1 MLVRDNLLLAVIEK
15 NVCTL
20 TLNRPENKNSLSP
33 ELVEILLK
41 TFADLAMDDT
51 VRAIVIKG
59 IGDQAFCS
67 GYDIRA
73 LPTRGSED
81 IHETLKKLNPVEAL
95 FNTVVNYPY
104 PVIAMVNGVAFGAGC
119 ELSLCC
125 DIRIGADDIRMGMP
139 PARLG
144 LVYPWSGLQRFIQ
157 VIGLN
162 TTREIF
168 FTGRTYEGNR
178 LKEIGLVD
186 YLIPRRD
193 LEDFTHR
200 MAAEIASNAPLA
212 LTGTKR
218 VLNLLVNASQPP
230 ASSIAEA
237 ESLTEASFLSEDL
250 KEGQLAF
257 LEKRRPKFQGK

>member
-1 MLVRDNLLLAVIEK
+1 MLVRDNLLLVEIEEK
-15 NVCTL
+15 VCIL
-20 TLNRPENKNSLSP
+20 TLNRPEKKNSLSP
-33 ELVEILLK
+33 ELVENLLK
-41 TFADLAMDDT
+41 TLADLATDDT
-51 VRAIVIKG
+51 VRAIIIRG

-73 LPTRGSED
+73 LPTRGSD
-81 IHETLKKLNPVEAL
+81 DVHEKLKKLNPVETL
-95 FNTVVNYPY
+95 FNTVINYPY
-104 PVIAMVNGVAFGAGC
+104 PVIAMINGVAFGAGC

-125 DIRIGADDIRMGMP
+125 DIRVGADDIHMGMP
-139 PARLG
+139 PAKLG
-144 LVYPWSGLQRFIQ
+144 LVYPWSGLQRFLR

-162 TTREIF
+162 CTREMF

-186 YLIPRRD
+186 YLIPRQE
-193 LEDFTHR
+193 LEDFTRR
-200 MAAEIASNAPLA
+200 MATDIASNAPLA
-212 LTGTKR
+212 LRGTKR

-230 ASSIAEA
+230 ADSIEQA
-237 ESLTEASFLSEDL
+237 ESLTEASFLSQDL